1 MSYITV
7 TKSSETYEIDESFVE
22 KAKAW
27 FLSNEK
33 KLPNVFGKIT
43 MGIFVGHDSRSYA
56 QNIQNAQQNH
66 ECDYVR
72 SKIAGLRSPMNS
84 LGCDYKIGN
93 TNPYFFAPFVIEGG
107 GVASF
112 DQLDQGLY
120 SLLCNSGNFRRV
132 SSGDIQSH
140 ILYTVQ
146 INENIG
152 MISYNKPPKSNTF
165 RFEGVPTNLPFIA
178 QANRKEC
185 IKMKK
190 IAISEDLYR
199 STGPEIAGGAE
210 RTDKNQ
216 RTGKEKTLHIPGIA
230 MLFSKTIRDLP
241 QKVINPILDRF
252 NEKMKEA
259 GITSVEALDMPLIAF
274 LGKDDVWNLDGRAI
288 VPLEI
293 EKKSKKGIQEIEITY
308 LDLSTMQVEKNESQ
322 EIKDRVERVIIERQ
336 EMKKLRINA
345 LIKDR
350 NSFIEKLKTSFG
362 TSVGGFT
369 SIIFM
374 MNKLDS
380 LLNARAST
388 LKMQIASMTK
398 KSKSFEQN
406 PLLMQME
413 EKSEEE
419 MSKPFGESAFYSHPV
434 DYLKSIL
441 RDMHYKGKLEQIM
454 QMLESGELQ
463 RKYNPENDP
472 RLNAVFT
479 ALIEFGRQLRE
490 RKEEKKRKEDESK
503 QERQERFDVGAL
515 ELPVLKEIQRIEEM
529 NISDMPIETSGISP
543 ELYKSEGSRMV
554 APSRAIEYIR
564 INLREVEITK
574 DRLAGIRMILLRLN
588 EDKNMNARYFRT
600 PNGQRDIQKIK
611 SLFTQLYGFVTK
623 YVNSMY
629 KDGKL
634 DKAKIGSSADPIANL
649 NISEYLLLLNT
660 KVGEYIKYINEN
672 YENRTASGSY
682 TMKFAQD
689 AGASAPPPAPPA
701 AGGIPGLPGMGGPPA
716 GSKAGDIRSPDESKI
731 NNEYHDDEKELEE
744 LRDSFDSA
752 YKSGHS
758 IEDSVILAIQGS
770 GSRRAPGQIDV
781 AIVPDPE
788 YPDMEAPFIRGVFG
802 VDLGPVQTEQAQK

>member
-7 TKSSETYEIDESFVE
+7 TKSNETYQIAESFIDE
-22 KAKAW
+22 AKQW
-27 FLSNEK
+27 FANNEK
-33 KLPNVFGKIT
+33 KLPNVFGKIA
-43 MGIFVGHDSRSYA
+43 MGIFVGNDNLVPT
-56 QNIQNAQQNH
+56 QNIQNAPPSIPCNNFS
-66 ECDYVR
+66 
-72 SKIAGLRSPMNS
+72 SKKGGLKKPLNS
-84 LGCDYKIGN
+84 IDCQYTSGN
-93 TNPYFFAPFVIEGG
+93 RNPYFFSPFVIEGG
-107 GVASF
+107 GIASF
-112 DQLDQGLY
+112 DQLDPELY
-120 SLLCNSGNFRRV
+120 KFLANSGNFRGI

-140 ILYTVQ
+140 LLYTVQ
-146 INENIG
+146 IDTRTDMVRYET
-152 MISYNKPPKSNTF
+152 KPKSDIFNFKGMVST
-165 RFEGVPTNLPFIA
+165 LPFIA
-178 QANRKEC
+178 QAKRKEFLT
-185 IKMKK
+185 MKK
-190 IAISEDLYR
+190 NAVSEDLYK
-199 STGPEIAGGAE
+199 SKGPEMAGG
-210 RTDKNQ
+210 TL
-216 RTGKEKTLHIPGIA
+216 TGKDKTTHIPGIA

-259 GITSVEALDMPLIAF
+259 GITTVEALDMPLIAF
-274 LGKDDVWNLDGRAI
+274 LGQDDVWNLDGRAI

-322 EIKDRVERVIIERQ
+322 ELKDRVERIIIERQ

-350 NSFIEKLKTSFG
+350 NSFINKLQDSFG
-362 TSVGGFT
+362 SSVGGFT
-369 SIIFM
+369 SVIFM

-406 PLLMQME
+406 PLLLQME
-413 EKSEEE
+413 EQAEEE
-419 MSKPFGESAFYSHPV
+419 MSKPFGESDFYKHPV

-454 QMLESGELQ
+454 RMLENGELQ
-463 RKYNPENDP
+463 RKYNPENNP
-472 RLNAVFT
+472 KLNAVFT

-490 RKEEKKRKEDESK
+490 RKEDKKRKEDESK
-503 QERQERFDVGAL
+503 QERQERFDAGAL
-515 ELPVLKEIQRIEEM
+515 ELPVLKEIQKIEEM
-529 NISDMPIETSGISP
+529 NVSDMPIETSGISP
-543 ELYKSEGSRMV
+543 ELYKSEGSKMV
-554 APSRAIEYIR
+554 APLRAIEYIR
-564 INLREVEITK
+564 INLREVEVTK

-588 EDKNMNARYFRT
+588 EDKNMNAKYFRT

-611 SLFTQLYGFVTK
+611 SMFNQLYGFVTK

-649 NISEYLLLLNT
+649 NIAEYLLLLNT
-660 KVGEYIKYINEN
+660 KVGEYIRFLNDGA
-672 YENRTASGSY
+672 ENRTASILHSI
-682 TMKFAQD
+682 KFAQD
-689 AGASAPPPAPPA
+689 AGAAAPPPAPPA
-701 AGGIPGLPGMGGPPA
+701 GGGLPGLPGMGGSPA
-716 GSKAGDIRSPDESKI
+716 GSKAGDIRPPDESKI
-731 NNEYHDDEKELEE
+731 D
-744 LRDSFDSA
+744 DSFHDENEETEKLRRHFKNA

-770 GSRRAPGQIDV
+770 GSRRAPSQIDI

-788 YPDMEAPFIRGVFG
+788 YPDEEAPFVRGVFG
-802 VDLGPVQTEQAQK
+802 IDLGPLQTEPPKAM